1 MLKSLAALCLF
12 VVGTAG
18 AQTSITISGVMGDKA
33 LVSVNG
39 AAPRVMRPGESV
51 AGVRLVGVGPQGVEI
66 VMDGRRHVLAIG
78 HGVHAPL
85 ATAGAKDA
93 TTSGGRV
100 VLTADGRGHFS
111 ATGTVNGLPVRFM
124 VDTGASLVSLPSSVA
139 RQAGVNLSDAVPV
152 VINTANGRA
161 RAQRVVLNSLRLG
174 QISANLVEALVVE
187 DTALSQPLLGMSF
200 LNRTNMLREGDTLV
214 LTQRY

>member
-1 MLKSLAALCLF
+1 MLRALAALCLF
-12 VVGTAG
+12 VAGTAG
-18 AQTSITISGVMGDKA
+18 AQTSVIISGVMGDKA

-39 AAPRVMRPGESV
+39 AQPRVVRPGESV
-51 AGVRLVGVGPQGVEI
+51 EGVRLVGVGPQGVEI
-66 VMDGRRHVLAIG
+66 VIDGRRHVVAIG
-78 HGVHAPL
+78 HGVHAPKV
-85 ATAGAKDA
+85 TAGRDGS
-93 TTSGGRV
+93 TSSGGRV

-124 VDTGASLVSLPSSVA
+124 VDTGASFVSLPSSVA
-139 RQAGVNLSDAVPV
+139 RQAGVDLSDATLVL
-152 VINTANGRA
+152 INTANGRA
-161 RAQRVVLNSLRLG
+161 RAQRVVINSLKLG
-174 QISANLVEALVVE
+174 GIRINLVEALVVE

>member
-1 MLKSLAALCLF
+1 MLRTLAALCLF
-12 VVGTAG
+12 VAGSAG
-18 AQTSITISGVMGDKA
+18 AQTSVTISGVMGDKA

-39 AAPRVMRPGESV
+39 APPKVVRPGERV
-51 AGVRLVGVGPQGVEI
+51 GGVRLVAVGPQGVEI
-66 VMDGRRHVLAIG
+66 VLDGRRHRLAIG
-78 HGVHAPL
+78 HGVHVPS
-85 ATAGAKDA
+85 AKA
-93 TTSGGRV
+93 VAEGGTTSSARV

-139 RQAGVNLSDAVPV
+139 RQAGVDLAGATPL
-152 VINTANGRA
+152 VINTANGQA
-161 RAQRVVLNSLRLG
+161 RAQRVVINSLRLG
-174 QISANLVEALVVE
+174 AISAHLVEALVVE

>member
-1 MLKSLAALCLF
+1 MVRALAVLCLF
-12 VVGTAG
+12 VVGAAD
-18 AQTSITISGVMGDKA
+18 AQTSVTISGVMGDKA

-39 AAPRVMRPGESV
+39 GAPRVVRPGESV
-51 AGVRLVGVGPQGVEI
+51 SGVRLVGIGPQGVEI
-66 VMDGRRHVLAIG
+66 VLDGRSHVLAIG
-78 HGVHAPL
+78 HGVHVMPGKAVADA
-85 ATAGAKDA
+85 ATAPD
-93 TTSGGRV
+93 GRV

-124 VDTGASLVSLPSSVA
+124 VDTGASLVSLPSSIA
-139 RQAGVNLSDAVPV
+139 RQAGVNLSEANPV

-161 RAQRVVLNSLRLG
+161 RAQRVVINSLKLG

-187 DTALSQPLLGMSF
+187 DAALSQPLLGMSF